1 MRLML
6 IAVLCAAMASVGQAQ
21 TAAPATGTMQN
32 PAKINIPQSPKFDP
46 ALPVVSAP
54 KLIKHVEPEYPEY
67 ARKKKLSATVV
78 VRMVVDEAGV
88 PQNIAVIKPLGNG
101 FDEATIAA
109 VNQWR
114 FEPAMR
120 DGKPVAVSLQ
130 SEVTFRIY

>member
-6 IAVLCAAMASVGQAQ
+6 MAVLCAATMGAGQPQ
-21 TAAPATGTMQN
+21 TAAPATGTVQN
-32 PAKINIPQSPKFDP
+32 PAKLNFPHSPKFDP
-46 ALPVVSAP
+46 NQPVVSAP
-54 KLIKHVEPEYPEY
+54 KLIKQVEPEYPEY
-67 ARKKKLSATVV
+67 ARKKKLSATVE